1 MSIVVPSHL
10 PRMLIVDDNPSIV
23 HLLAT
28 IFSDEYSVSFAT
40 NGQKALE
47 MISNEKPCVI
57 LLDVMMPEIDG
68 YELCRQLKS
77 HPQTENIPI
86 IFITAKSTTDDEIQA
101 LKLGAADFI
110 TKPISPAVAKMR
122 VKNQIKNAYS
132 QKFSAIAIDSLAFAM
147 LIVDSQGKVNYAN
160 AHLLDLLETKIKGLA
175 IKNGQLVAT
184 TLHRKEKLNEFIQ
197 AATRPHPVKNAMFLN
212 EENQAWQIFITPL
225 PPTLSLTNNVS
236 TLLALILIS
245 NANDHFSELN
255 MMGKLYDLSPAELR
269 VASALVAGK
278 SPLEYANEVGLTM
291 NTVRTQLKNLYSKT
305 YTHRQSELVALLS
318 KTPPLKQ

>member
-10 PRMLIVDDNPSIV
+10 PRLLIVDDNPSIV

-160 AHLLDLLETKIKGLA
+160 AHLLDLLEPKTKS
-175 IKNGQLVAT
+175 
-184 TLHRKEKLNEFIQ
+184 
-197 AATRPHPVKNAMFLN
+197 
-212 EENQAWQIFITPL
+212 IFP
-225 PPTLSLTNNVS
+225 
-236 TLLALILIS
+236 
-245 NANDHFSELN
+245 FF
-255 MMGKLYDLSPAELR
+255 
-269 VASALVAGK
+269 
-278 SPLEYANEVGLTM
+278 
-291 NTVRTQLKNLYSKT
+291 
-305 YTHRQSELVALLS
+305 
-318 KTPPLKQ
+318 

>member
-1 MSIVVPSHL
+1 
-10 PRMLIVDDNPSIV
+10 
-23 HLLAT
+23 
-28 IFSDEYSVSFAT
+28 
-40 NGQKALE
+40 
-47 MISNEKPCVI
+47 
-57 LLDVMMPEIDG
+57 MMPEIDV
-68 YELCRQLKS
+68 YELCKQLKS

-184 TLHRKEKLNEFIQ
+184 TLNRKEKLNEFIQ
-197 AATRPHPVKNAMFLN
+197 AATSPHPLKNAMFLN
-212 EENQAWQIFITPL
+212 EDN
-225 PPTLSLTNNVS
+225 
-236 TLLALILIS
+236 
-245 NANDHFSELN
+245 
-255 MMGKLYDLSPAELR
+255 
-269 VASALVAGK
+269 
-278 SPLEYANEVGLTM
+278 
-291 NTVRTQLKNLYSKT
+291 
-305 YTHRQSELVALLS
+305 
-318 KTPPLKQ
+318 

>member
-1 MSIVVPSHL
+1 VSIVVPSHL
-10 PRMLIVDDNPSIV
+10 PRLLIVDDNPSIV

-225 PPTLSLTNNVS
+225 PPTLSL
-236 TLLALILIS
+236 
-245 NANDHFSELN
+245 
-255 MMGKLYDLSPAELR
+255 
-269 VASALVAGK
+269 
-278 SPLEYANEVGLTM
+278 
-291 NTVRTQLKNLYSKT
+291 
-305 YTHRQSELVALLS
+305 
-318 KTPPLKQ
+318 